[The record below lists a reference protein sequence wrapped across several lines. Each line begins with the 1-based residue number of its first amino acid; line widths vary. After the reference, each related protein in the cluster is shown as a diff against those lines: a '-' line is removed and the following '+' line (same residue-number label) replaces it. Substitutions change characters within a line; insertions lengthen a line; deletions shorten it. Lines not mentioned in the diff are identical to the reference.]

1 MDRVID
7 CFEITWCL
15 IVASCLSFLFGRGAK
30 LRHIF
35 VAKLLAPRLDI
46 NVSKQ
51 ILGFEDDL
59 VRFNV
64 LIHLGNLLG
73 TCLKMCCTSLVILV
87 GGRLRKPPQDEP
99 FAEVALRG
107 ASKDWQGLCT
117 HRSRRRERL

>member
-1 MDRVID
+1 MV
-7 CFEITWCL
+7 
-15 IVASCLSFLFGRGAK
+15 IVASCLSFLFGGAK

-35 VAKLLAPRLDI
+35 VAKLAPRLYI

-64 LIHLGNLLG
+64 LILGNLLG
-73 TCLKMCCTSLVILV
+73 TCLKMCCTSLVLV

-99 FAEVALRG
+99 SAEVALRG